1 MKVQINQL
9 KPHPF
14 NKIFGDLPSK
24 EFDSLKNDI
33 KNRGVQ
39 TIVDITKDNMIVCG
53 HQRIRALKD
62 LGIKEVEVRIL
73 DWSEDKIKEHL
84 IKDNILRRQLN
95 EFQIVEAGKELEKIY
110 EGRVGGDRQSQEGK
124 ALRTNDLIAWLVSC
138 CLNNKFSCS
147 TLGVARACVPVARGI
162 HFQQ

>member
-14 NKIFGDLPSK
+14 NKIFGDLPKK

-39 TIVDITKDNMIVCG
+39 TIVDITKDNIIVCG
-53 HQRIRALKD
+53 HQRIRALKE
-62 LGIKEVEVRIL
+62 LGINEVEVKIL
-73 DWSEDKIKEHL
+73 DWSEDRIKEHL

-95 EFQIVEAGKELEKIY
+95 EFQIVEASKELEKIY
-110 EGRVGGDRQSQEGK
+110 EGRQGLRTDLNIGTNDPKLQEG
-124 ALRTNDLIAWLVSC
+124 RTRDL
-138 CLNNKFSCS
+138 
-147 TLGVARACVPVARGI
+147 VAKDFGI
-162 HFQQ
+162 SNIY